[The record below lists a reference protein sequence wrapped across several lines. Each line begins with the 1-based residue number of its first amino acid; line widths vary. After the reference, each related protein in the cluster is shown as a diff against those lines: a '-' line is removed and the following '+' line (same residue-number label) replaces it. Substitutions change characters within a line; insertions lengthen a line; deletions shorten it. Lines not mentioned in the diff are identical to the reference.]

1 MLLPLLAYTSSKTKN
16 RVEDIWMTSPHP
28 LNTAM
33 TSPTAAKLVQ
43 GTAIHQDKSRINP
56 GYLLSS
62 QPQFQRSHSQT
73 RAESSSFS
81 SSRMNPQLSETHC
94 ATTCIL
100 TLQPDIKAFT
110 NCTNREKKPFS
121 ARGKCLFPLHIKN
134 IFSLFIKTLVHFTYA
149 LYLHIVPCCLYS
161 LQPITVKFESYLQQ
175 CVRMIDFIIGGKNNQ
190 RSQKKPNISPDK
202 KQNYLYPLTDSD
214 LLCQASGM

>member
-33 TSPTAAKLVQ
+33 TSPTAPKLVQ

-100 TLQPDIKAFT
+100 TLQTDIKAFT
-110 NCTNREKKPFS
+110 NCTNKEKSHFLPEESVSFLFILRTFFLS
-121 ARGKCLFPLHIKN
+121 LLRHWCTLHMLCICILFPAVCIH
-134 IFSLFIKTLVHFTYA
+134 
-149 LYLHIVPCCLYS
+149 C
-161 LQPITVKFESYLQQ
+161 
-175 CVRMIDFIIGGKNNQ
+175 NQ
-190 RSQKKPNISPDK
+190 
-202 KQNYLYPLTDSD
+202 
-214 LLCQASGM
+214 

>member
-1 MLLPLLAYTSSKTKN
+1 MVKWKSGKLEQSCSRKPLRLCNADVPSNELYRQFFCCLFTEANLVELKEVGITSPWKKKTTSSSTQYKRGGEPMLLPLLAYTSSKTKN

-33 TSPTAAKLVQ
+33 TSPTAPKLVQ

-100 TLQPDIKAFT
+100 TL
-110 NCTNREKKPFS
+110 
-121 ARGKCLFPLHIKN
+121 
-134 IFSLFIKTLVHFTYA
+134 
-149 LYLHIVPCCLYS
+149 
-161 LQPITVKFESYLQQ
+161 
-175 CVRMIDFIIGGKNNQ
+175 
-190 RSQKKPNISPDK
+190 
-202 KQNYLYPLTDSD
+202 
-214 LLCQASGM
+214 